1 MLPYRNLWEGR
12 DLCGRVYAPRGLI
25 LRAGPHR
32 VPANRPVRLP
42 SVRPSR
48 SSGPGYPREPAPRRA
63 GTGGPGDRKELCI
76 KTLYVRDRLCQQP
89 LSCVRNASRR
99 ARCWASTHS
108 RCNTR
113 GPEATRQ
120 GGCCRII
127 PPVWRP
133 ARRHHAAT
141 SIVISR
147 GSVAGPISTST
158 GAPECAIRNPLPRR
172 RGAARSRARRH
183 HIIRPERLAFRYD
196 ATDRSKGEGGSMLT
210 ERRVN
215 YARLILLIIT

>member
-1 MLPYRNLWEGR
+1 M
-12 DLCGRVYAPRGLI
+12 
-25 LRAGPHR
+25 
-32 VPANRPVRLP
+32 
-42 SVRPSR
+42 S
-48 SSGPGYPREPAPRRA
+48 
-63 GTGGPGDRKELCI
+63 TTFELCAE
-76 KTLYVRDRLCQQP
+76 RLTP
-89 LSCVRNASRR
+89 R
-99 ARCWASTHS
+99 AMLASTHS

-127 PPVWRP
+127 LPVWRP
-133 ARRHHAAT
+133 ARRRHAAT

-147 GSVAGPISTST
+147 GSVAGPISLRVR
-158 GAPECAIRNPLPRR
+158 GLPSVRFGTR
-172 RGAARSRARRH
+172 YPAGAARSRARRH
-183 HIIRPERLAFRYD
+183 LIIRPERLAFRYD

>member
-1 MLPYRNLWEGR
+1 M
-12 DLCGRVYAPRGLI
+12 
-25 LRAGPHR
+25 
-32 VPANRPVRLP
+32 
-42 SVRPSR
+42 S
-48 SSGPGYPREPAPRRA
+48 
-63 GTGGPGDRKELCI
+63 TTFELCAE
-76 KTLYVRDRLCQQP
+76 RLTP
-89 LSCVRNASRR
+89 R
-99 ARCWASTHS
+99 AMLASTHS

-127 PPVWRP
+127 LPVWRP

-172 RGAARSRARRH
+172 RGAVRRGAARRH
-183 HIIRPERLAFRYD
+183 LIIRPERLAFRYD